1 MRAYGYKKST
11 EFTRKQIG
19 VIFANAKKG
28 NLNVEQWVMKDF
40 YDLADYY
47 GYDDNRNVEHCEFEI
62 KNILAKVFANDFKKA
77 QELIDLYT
85 TSNFDCLSYKLQK
98 KANRNFV

>member
-1 MRAYGYKKST
+1 MTSSTRCCIISTEVRKVRAYGYKKST

-19 VIFANAKKG
+19 VIFA
-28 NLNVEQWVMKDF
+28 
-40 YDLADYY
+40 
-47 GYDDNRNVEHCEFEI
+47 
-62 KNILAKVFANDFKKA
+62 
-77 QELIDLYT
+77 IDLYT